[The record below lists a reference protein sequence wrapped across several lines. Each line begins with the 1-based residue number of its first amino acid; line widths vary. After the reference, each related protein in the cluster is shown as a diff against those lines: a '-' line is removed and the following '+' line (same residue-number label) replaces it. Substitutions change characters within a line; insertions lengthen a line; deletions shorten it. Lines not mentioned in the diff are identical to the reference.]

1 MFSTCSSDKRHLNFE
16 HQWRLR
22 ELHQLE
28 QTQEEEEE
36 RGSSPKTFLLPG
48 RIVEEVPLD
57 FQRNGRRLKKR
68 YSWSCRDE
76 AVPPPPPKK
85 QSLLTWA
92 QKKDASLSLSWEDLT
107 PHQRRWDVSEL
118 CLVEMDMFYP
128 SENMASASRG
138 AASSPVCWCCSAAC
152 AGCGAPGRTAAGPAA
167 PAPPTAAARRQARST
182 TAWST
187 APAAGCRGP
196 QQPGTS
202 RRPPAS
208 CEYTHI
214 CNTLYSRKAR
224 TESEVW
230 LILLRRGMRTLT
242 DLQRLHRVGIKGP
255 MVFRGL
261 QKVMVWCCLL
271 CCERMRTV
279 TALYHAVSLHGERLH
294 GVETKRG
301 PMAFGQFW
309 KVVGDFCLLVLCYVV
324 WVFVHIVWA
333 LISNC
338 CIVFIAALQQ
348 MIIWWLFFP
357 SID

>member
-1 MFSTCSSDKRHLNFE
+1 
-16 HQWRLR
+16 
-22 ELHQLE
+22 
-28 QTQEEEEE
+28 
-36 RGSSPKTFLLPG
+36 
-48 RIVEEVPLD
+48 
-57 FQRNGRRLKKR
+57 
-68 YSWSCRDE
+68 
-76 AVPPPPPKK
+76 
-85 QSLLTWA
+85 
-92 QKKDASLSLSWEDLT
+92 
-107 PHQRRWDVSEL
+107 
-118 CLVEMDMFYP
+118 MFYP

-255 MVFRGL
+255 MVFRSL

-279 TALYHAVSLHGERLH
+279 TALYHAVSDFTEWKQKEARWPLVSFEKSWVTFVYLYCVTLFGCLFILCER
-294 GVETKRG
+294 
-301 PMAFGQFW
+301 
-309 KVVGDFCLLVLCYVV
+309 
-324 WVFVHIVWA
+324 
-333 LISNC
+333 
-338 CIVFIAALQQ
+338 
-348 MIIWWLFFP
+348 
-357 SID
+357 